1 MPYIQNGENT
11 MQNLKNTTKEQ
22 KEILSNAESI
32 LYTCKNDLGNFIESE
47 VIKSNGKYYRIHAT
61 NKHITEFTEV

>member
-1 MPYIQNGENT
+1 MK
-11 MQNLKNTTKEQ
+11 NLKRITKEQ

-32 LYTCKNDLGNFIESE
+32 LYTCQNDLGNFIEKE
-47 VIKSNGKYYRIHAT
+47 VVKSNGKFYKIQAA

>member
-1 MPYIQNGENT
+1 MK
-11 MQNLKNTTKEQ
+11 NLKNTTIEQ

-47 VIKSNGKYYRIHAT
+47 VIKSNGK
-61 NKHITEFTEV
+61 

>member
-1 MPYIQNGENT
+1 

-47 VIKSNGKYYRIHAT
+47 VIKSRGKHYRIEAT

>member
-1 MPYIQNGENT
+1 MK
-11 MQNLKNTTKEQ
+11 NLKNTTKEQ

-47 VIKSNGKYYRIHAT
+47 VIKSNGKYYLFDGNNLNLLEDKTA
-61 NKHITEFTEV
+61 

>member
-1 MPYIQNGENT
+1 

-22 KEILSNAESI
+22 KEILSNYESI

-47 VIKSNGKYYRIHAT
+47 VIKNNGKYYRIQAT
-61 NKHITEFTEV
+61 NKHITEFTEVQKGETL

>member
-1 MPYIQNGENT
+1 

-47 VIKSNGKYYRIHAT
+47 VIKSDGKYYRLQAT
-61 NKHITEFTEV
+61 NKHITEFTEVQKGEKHNV

>member
-1 MPYIQNGENT
+1 MK
-11 MQNLKNTTKEQ
+11 NLKKVTKEQ

-32 LYTCKNDLGNFIESE
+32 LYTCENDLGNFMEKE
-47 VIKSNGKYYRIHAT
+47 VIKSNGKFYRIQAT

>member
-1 MPYIQNGENT
+1 MK
-11 MQNLKNTTKEQ
+11 NLKNTTKEQ

-47 VIKSNGKYYRIHAT
+47 VIKSNGKYYRIKAN
-61 NKHITEFTEV
+61 NKHMKEFTEV

>member
-1 MPYIQNGENT
+1 
-11 MQNLKNTTKEQ
+11 MQNLKRTTKEQ

-47 VIKSNGKYYRIHAT
+47 VIKNNGKYYRIRAT
-61 NKHITEFTEV
+61 NKHITEFAEV

>member
-1 MPYIQNGENT
+1 

-22 KEILSNAESI
+22 KEILSNYESI

-47 VIKSNGKYYRIHAT
+47 VIKSNEKYYRIQAT
-61 NKHITEFTEV
+61 NKHIIEFAEV

>member
-1 MPYIQNGENT
+1 
-11 MQNLKNTTKEQ
+11 MQNLKNTIKEQ
-22 KEILSNAESI
+22 EKILSNYESI
-32 LYTCKNDLGNFIESE
+32 LYTCKNDLGNLIESE

>member
-1 MPYIQNGENT
+1 

-47 VIKSNGKYYRIHAT
+47 VIKSDGKDYRRQAT

>member
-1 MPYIQNGENT
+1 

-47 VIKSNGKYYRIHAT
+47 VIKSNGKYYRIQVT
-61 NKHITEFTEV
+61 NKHITEFMEV